1 MTGDRH
7 GTTSATRRK
16 SPRSSATAKTKTPR
30 VDVAYIDAILKAYV
44 LLDRDEARALY
55 AMTKDAA
62 LPLEGYAVTVRAI
75 RKLGAAE

>member
-1 MTGDRH
+1 MP
-7 GTTSATRRK
+7 RRRT
-16 SPRSSATAKTKTPR
+16 RSSRRSPKRSEYRPTPE
-30 VDVAYIDAILKAYV
+30 IEAYV
-44 LLDRDEARALY
+44 EAMVKSIVVLDRDEARALY